1 FRRGEGWRPVAL
13 AQPITVCI
21 GLSGED
27 HDTAA
32 QVDAVARLRLR
43 APVVAKVMALGGEL
57 VEEAER
63 ALAASDLAG
72 LGRLLDVAHGL
83 LCALRVSSPAIE
95 ALVHG
100 ARAAGA
106 LGAKLTGAGGGGAV
120 IALAPG
126 HEGDV
131 LARWRRDGFT
141 GFSTQICS
149 NDNSNDNSNDD
160 SNDDSD
166 GGGAERHGR
175 RD

>member
-1 FRRGEGWRPVAL
+1 L
-13 AQPITVCI
+13 AK
-21 GLSGED
+21 GD
-27 HDTAA
+27 
-32 QVDAVARLRLR
+32 VD
-43 APVVAKVMALGGEL
+43 
-57 VEEAER
+57 
-63 ALAASDLAG
+63 G
-72 LGRLLDVAHGL
+72 LGRIFDAAHGL
-83 LCALRVSSPAIE
+83 LSALRLSTPE
-95 ALVHG
+95 LDALVHG

-106 LGAKLTGAGGGGAV
+106 VGAKLTGAGGGGAV